1 MWKPR
6 GKSGLRRNGRL
17 GQKRMGV
24 LARWE
29 WKKCLLN
36 SVVWRAL
43 VTLAKTGEVA
53 RGRQRR
59 GCPETT
65 GIKNAN
71 RVGNVPLGFFA
82 HPHSGC
88 LGILKGPWSISEWP
102 KIGFPCP
109 GQMEAWNEGEV
120 QSYGKPPISTHL
132 WALRCTLLH
141 WSEWGELKR
150 KSRKWTTLERAG
162 KTSAINL
169 SGKKPQA
176 HQQG

>member
-88 LGILKGPWSISEWP
+88 LGILKGPRSISEWP

-109 GQMEAWNEGEV
+109 GQMEAWHEGEV

-132 WALRCTLLH
+132 WALRCILLH
-141 WSEWGELKR
+141 WSEWGELKV
-150 KSRKWTTLERAG
+150 EE
-162 KTSAINL
+162 
-169 SGKKPQA
+169 
-176 HQQG
+176 